1 MEKLLKKGHHGVISQ
16 LNSIQV
22 HDQSSPTVHLDLQ
35 LVLDKHHRVFE
46 TPTDLPPSRGEHD
59 HCIPLLPGS
68 QPPNVRPYRY
78 PFAQKN
84 EIEKIVQELLEVGV
98 IRPSTSPYSS
108 PVVMVLKKEGSWCM
122 CPYFVPLIN

>member
-1 MEKLLKKGHHGVISQ
+1 MEKLLKKGHHGVIAQ

-59 HCIPLLPGS
+59 HRIPLLPGS
-68 QPPNVRPYRY
+68 QPPMYIPTGIH
-78 PFAQKN
+78 F
-84 EIEKIVQELLEVGV
+84 
-98 IRPSTSPYSS
+98 
-108 PVVMVLKKEGSWCM
+108 LKKM
-122 CPYFVPLIN
+122 K